1 MTLNWSDHAIDKLRE
16 HIKYI
21 AENSDLETAGKWLT
35 GLYDN
40 TSLIETFPSIAPVS
54 HIPGLAEFEIHEMV
68 YGNYRIF
75 YIIREE
81 DCRIISILNCRQ
93 NVTFVGDL

>member
-1 MTLNWSDHAIDKLRE
+1 MA
-16 HIKYI
+16 
-21 AENSDLETAGKWLT
+21 
-35 GLYDN
+35 
-40 TSLIETFPSIAPVS
+40 
-54 HIPGLAEFEIHEMV
+54 